1 MIDLSKFDSL
11 ISLAGY
17 FDTEERCKRVL
28 KEQRWGKYIVCPYC
42 GCVEC
47 VERSDGKYRCHGCG
61 SNFSVLVG
69 TIFENTKIPLR
80 KWFMAMYLISSH
92 KKGISSV
99 QLALDIKVTQKT
111 AWFMLHKIRHLYSQ
125 SVNMLNGK
133 VELDEMYL
141 GGKETNK
148 HESKKVEGTQGR
160 STKTKTPIFGMVE
173 RDGEVKALTV
183 PNTRQ
188 KTLMP
193 IIKQYVYEHSEV
205 FTDELSSY
213 SKLAEHGYTHSV
225 VHHHQKEYVV
235 GDAYTNTIEGFW
247 AQFRRMVYGIYHF
260 VSKKYLQRYIDE
272 EVYRWNTK
280 EADAGVR
287 FAYMFGMCAGT
298 YDYECVKMVA

>member
-11 ISLAGY
+11 INLVSY
-17 FDTEERCKRVL
+17 FDTESKCKKVL
-28 KEQRWGKYIVCPYC
+28 REQRWGKYVVCPHC
-42 GCVEC
+42 GSIKC
-47 VERSDGKYRCHGCG
+47 VERTDGRFHCNDC
-61 SNFSVLVG
+61 SANFSETVG

-92 KKGISSV
+92 KKGVSSV
-99 QLALDIKVTQKT
+99 QLAQDIKVTQKT

-125 SVNMLNGK
+125 SVEKLSGK
-133 VELDEMYL
+133 VECDEMYL

-173 RDGEVKALTV
+173 REGSIKALAV
-183 PNTRQ
+183 ENTRIE
-188 KTLMP
+188 TLMP
-193 IIKQYVYEHSEV
+193 IIKEYVYEHSEI

-213 SKLAEHGYTHSV
+213 SKLSENGYPHSV

-235 GDAYTNTIEGFW
+235 GDSYTNTIEGFW
-247 AQFRRMVYGIYHF
+247 AQFRRMIYGIYHF

-280 EADAGVR
+280 EADSGVR
-287 FAYMFGMCAGT
+287 FAYMFGMCSGT
-298 YDYECVKMVA
+298 FDYEMVKCVA